1 MSYNKPKINGF
12 DGERGYPQT
21 FDTEFQQVLN
31 SGDLDQ
37 ILDFIQS
44 TGITTNVYLNSDDNR
59 ETPVHL
65 VLQIDNSIL
74 NESQKLTVIKLLVAN
89 GAPIDIPN
97 KNGEWPIHLS
107 LKNNYIT
114 ITGFFIKNKANI
126 FVTDK
131 IGNTPLHYAAMLNII
146 ECNPEY
152 ETKEFID
159 FDPLQQSQILKTA
172 IETDKKKFV
181 EELKKNPD
189 LRSFRNTIRTILK
202 KYYDVTKQELTIKF
216 NKAWQDF
223 QVSNTKITGYNKK
236 DKITE
241 FVTNFFEDEYNS
253 HKKKTETVYNQ
264 SFPYS
269 SFGEYEQLTATFV
282 DKPDIVNNKIKE
294 LIAKANSNRNIRN
307 RLLNIPNLI
316 TKNLETPE
324 ILFSNFIDDILKEIR
339 SKHPYSNPSFI
350 LDIKKKLDLVE
361 IQKYVT
367 TGKPIDRL
375 FDDYKKNIAR
385 LFMDYNL
392 LMVRGDFDKI
402 IKSIDAYKKNETP
415 TIING
420 TLSDLSSTLYK
431 NQFMQEISET
441 ITLDFTDFIVLTELD
456 TCITELEKNG
466 KLIDTIKKNKI
477 TYNKIYN
484 FTKDDNTPKF
494 MVNKEAFKFVN
505 HTIKELNLLEDTNI
519 DKLIYESTWLENFV
533 HMVSLIC
540 PVENLD
546 RTNETSTNYFGV
558 FYQMNMQN
566 KYFDITPLKKFITD
580 NKELTAEEKTSI
592 NDYITNK
599 FDDKDVSVAKL
610 RPLQRFYNYFT
621 ETSTYNSISFLE
633 LFSRIGDEFNI
644 QKDTFS
650 DFPHKFDKN
659 NTGEP
664 IQKSKDPTYRNPLN
678 FITLFRYMEYLG
690 DFLSTNTFN
699 YGEMPNIFSKPMTTW
714 LDYVDTICNKKISP
728 ATESH
733 LANINNFE
741 PTDSEFCTSYDHDTE
756 KMTIEPLETLM
767 VGSQYLQDSYSKK
780 KYNANI
786 GTSFPT
792 YKYLYKSLVIYFI
805 ELVTKKFTDR
815 LDTIQSIN
823 NTNDMQLAIITKKE
837 IYKHIFSNNE
847 LKEIIENKKYENNE
861 YFIEEPDKFLNY
873 INGAIESSAIYETNF
888 PRNFKPSQNYNDQD
902 SYIKEQKM
910 RKQIETKFKKTL
922 DNFRSTNNIVFNT
935 KNIASFIRENENNVK
950 DEFFVLLKEFAKNN
964 LAKSSS
970 STVSNGT
977 GLFDIILNTWKNV
990 VNKYRK
996 IYNAANNLIKYYDNI
1011 YNKIVSNHDF
1021 KNTKNEYLEYLKKL
1035 VEFFGVIGIKVVDSV
1050 FPNSQENSGIN
1061 DFENKQNIVKKVFQN
1076 NIVVL
1081 AGSIIGN
1088 LKIYNT
1094 EMVNLIDISSSMNS
1108 LYGILFE
1115 IGKSK
1120 IPVANIDDTYP
1131 VMPTDVTIEK
1141 LQSGI
1146 VPKIPKSDEL
1156 AKTYL
1161 NVNYGLYMEL
1171 EKTDVIKMIIEKLIK
1186 AKDAKYEFIKL
1197 EYAEDEVTNIY
1208 DTELRQYILVI
1219 VKQFANNIIGQ
1230 DDINEIIVDLTA
1242 KEIEKQ
1248 NVKNNKE
1255 VLERFSDYYNKKMK
1269 QDKSMISD
1277 YFHND
1282 VLKYKM
1288 KCFTISNFI
1297 KEFNKGSNFNSK
1309 NINGMTALHIAALNH
1324 NDKAILELIT
1334 DNDIIKKIKN
1344 NSGKTPKELVE
1355 ANNES
1360 YKSSNIQDELKGI
1373 INEKIKKEMNQSKY
1387 NNYIFK
1393 FDVNVTFD
1401 LLDNILDTTEYCENN
1416 LMVKNKNFQDFYKE
1430 NLETN
1435 MKLLANALNEHLNQ
1449 RYNFGN
1455 KIRLITDKI
1464 QNELNQ
1470 HSVNIISNEKYSLNI
1485 QDIKLANKL
1494 VDQSY
1499 KPEII
1504 AELNS
1509 KIIDYIFDF
1518 HQILSEQLVI
1528 GAVNYLRYKHKINK
1542 YNEIIKLL

>member
-1 MSYNKPKINGF
+1 MSYNKPKINSF
-12 DGERGYPQT
+12 DGERGFPQT

-37 ILDFIQS
+37 ILDFIRS
-44 TGITTNVYLNSDDNR
+44 TGITTNVYLNSNDTQ

-74 NESQKLTVIKLLVAN
+74 NESQKLTVIKLLVDN
-89 GAPIDIPN
+89 GAPLDIPN

-107 LKNNYIT
+107 LKNNYID
-114 ITGFFIKNKANI
+114 ITKLFIDKKANI

-131 IGNTPLHYAAMLNII
+131 IGNTPLHYIAMLNIS

-152 ETKEFID
+152 EKKEFID
-159 FDPLQQSQILKTA
+159 FDTSQQSQILKTV
-172 IETDKKKFV
+172 IETEKKTFV
-181 EELKKNPD
+181 EYLKNIHTENFN
-189 LRSFRNTIRTILK
+189 LFRKKIKDIFN
-202 KYYDVTKQELTIKF
+202 KYYDVTKQELSIKF

-223 QVSNTKITGYNKK
+223 QVSNTKITEYNKK

-253 HKKKTETVYNQ
+253 HKKKTETVYNR

-269 SFGEYEQLTATFV
+269 SFDNYDKLIATFV
-282 DKPDIVNNKIKE
+282 NKTNIVENKIEE

-307 RLLNIPNLI
+307 TLLNIPNLI

-339 SKHPYSNPSFI
+339 KNHPYSSSQFI
-350 LDIKKKLDLVE
+350 VNMKKKLDLIE

-392 LMVRGDFDKI
+392 LMVRSDFDKI
-402 IKSIDAYKKNETP
+402 IKSDDVYEKNPDTP

-420 TLSDLSSTLYK
+420 KLSKLSSTLYK
-431 NQFMQEISET
+431 NKYMDDINN
-441 ITLDFTDFIVLTELD
+441 INLDFKDYIELTDLS
-456 TCITELEKNG
+456 TCITELENNDELK
-466 KLIDTIKKNKI
+466 DTIKKNKI

-484 FTKDDNTPKF
+484 FTTNSNSKTGFK
-494 MVNKEAFKFVN
+494 VNKEAFKFVN
-505 HTIKELNLLEDTNI
+505 YKINGLELLGDTDI

-558 FYQMNMQN
+558 FDQTIMQN
-566 KYFDITPLKKFITD
+566 SCFHVESLTTFID
-580 NKELTAEEKTSI
+580 NNKDLSDEEKKSI

-599 FDDKDVSVAKL
+599 FEDKDVSVAKL

-633 LFSRIGDEFNI
+633 LFSRIENEFNI
-644 QKDTFS
+644 QKDS
-650 DFPHKFDKN
+650 KMDFPYKFADKTPPSLN
-659 NTGEP
+659 
-664 IQKSKDPTYRNPLN
+664 KSKEKTYRNPLN

-714 LDYVDTICNKKISP
+714 LDYVDSICNKNISP
-728 ATESH
+728 ATASH

-741 PTDSEFCTSYDHDTE
+741 PTDPEFCTSYDHIE
-756 KMTIEPLETLM
+756 KKMTIEPLETLM

-780 KYNANI
+780 KYNGNI
-786 GTSFPT
+786 GTNFPT

-805 ELVTKKFTDR
+805 KLVTKKFTNA
-815 LDTIQSIN
+815 LDTISSIN

-837 IYKHIFSNNE
+837 IYKHIFSNDE
-847 LKEIIENKKYENNE
+847 LNEIIENKKYENNE
-861 YFIEEPDKFLNY
+861 YFIEEPDKLLNY
-873 INGAIESSAIYETNF
+873 INGAIESSAKYATNF
-888 PRNFKPSQNYNDQD
+888 PRNFKPSQNFNNQE
-902 SYIKEQKM
+902 SYIKEQEM
-910 RKQIETKFKKTL
+910 RKKIEDKFRDTL
-922 DNFRSTNNIVFNT
+922 NKFETDNNIVFNT
-935 KNIASFIRENENNVK
+935 SDISRFIRENENNVK
-950 DEFFVLLKEFAKNN
+950 DEFFELLKEFAKNN
-964 LAKSSS
+964 LIDTTTSSKDTS
-970 STVSNGT
+970 GT
-977 GLFDIILNTWKNV
+977 ELFGIILDMWKYV
-990 VNKYRK
+990 VRRYTK
-996 IYNAANNLIKYYDNI
+996 IYTGASKLIKYYDDIYTESI
-1011 YNKIVSNHDF
+1011 YNNNF
-1021 KNTKNEYLEYLKKL
+1021 ENTKNMYLEYLNVL
-1035 VEFFGVIGIKVVDSV
+1035 VNFFNLIGI
-1050 FPNSQENSGIN
+1050 NIN
-1061 DFENKQNIVKKVFQN
+1061 DNTFSLNKKSSINGFDRKTNIVAKVFQN

-1108 LYGILFE
+1108 LYGILRE
-1115 IGKSK
+1115 SETDQYKDISRN
-1120 IPVANIDDTYP
+1120 VTIDTNYP

-1146 VPKIPKSDEL
+1146 VTKIPKSEEL
-1156 AKTYL
+1156 VKTYL

-1171 EKTDVIKMIIEKLIK
+1171 EKTDVIKMIIVKLNK
-1186 AKDAKYEFIKL
+1186 AKYEFIKL

-1208 DTELRQYILVI
+1208 DTELRKYILDI
-1219 VKQFANNIIGQ
+1219 VKKIAGRDIE
-1230 DDINEIIVDLTA
+1230 DINDIIVDLTM

-1248 NVKNNKE
+1248 KNPVKKDS
-1255 VLERFSDYYNKKMK
+1255 LERFSEYYNRKI
-1269 QDKSMISD
+1269 QQNKSLISD

-1288 KCFTISNFI
+1288 KCYTIHKFFD
-1297 KEFNKGSNFNSK
+1297 EFNKGSNFNSK

-1324 NDKAILELIT
+1324 NVSVIQELIKNNNT
-1334 DNDIIKKIKN
+1334 IKKIKN
-1344 NSGKTPKELVE
+1344 NSGKTPKELIE
-1355 ANNES
+1355 ANKKS
-1360 YKSSNIQDELKGI
+1360 YEQTKIKQILSEI
-1373 INEKIKKEMNQSKY
+1373 INEKIKKEMNQTKY

-1393 FDVNVTFD
+1393 FNVDVDFNN
-1401 LLDNILDTTEYCENN
+1401 LDSLVSRKYEENN
-1416 LMVKNKNFQDFYKE
+1416 LMVTKEEFKEFYNKNLDGNIE
-1430 NLETN
+1430 SLI
-1435 MKLLANALNEHLNQ
+1435 NELINYLNQ
-1449 RYNFGN
+1449 RYKFE
-1455 KIRLITDKI
+1455 KISKITDKI
-1464 QNELNQ
+1464 KNDLVK
-1470 HSVNIISNEKYSLNI
+1470 HSIKIICDEKYSPNI
-1485 QDIKLANKL
+1485 QDIKLSNKL
-1494 VDQSY
+1494 VDQTY

-1528 GAVNYLRYKHKINK
+1528 GAVNYLRYMNQMKN
-1542 YNEIIKLL
+1542 YDEIIKLL